1 MRLMKMT
8 LSVGLGL
15 LLGLCIF
22 GGFQESYAQPNQA
35 SGLAKTGIC
44 DRIQSSGYITLRPLP
59 SWGSIVGTKDSVVNL
74 STGEVVYLK
83 IESGKEVK
91 PGDRFSVARM
101 SKEVFHPVT
110 KKKIG
115 WLVLIPGELI
125 ILAGRENLVTA
136 KIHKSRQS
144 IHQGDQIILCP
155 PVLPD
160 VMPIRTHK
168 KIEGR
173 VLLSPEDVE
182 TLTQKE
188 VIFIDRGSLD
198 GVITGD
204 LFSIYQKGD
213 FDKEILKKEMGEFP
227 LAKVGEAVVLSVQEE
242 TSTAIITLSTQAI
255 YVGDKTVSGRK

>member
-1 MRLMKMT
+1 MRFIKMT

-22 GGFQESYAQPNQA
+22 GGFQESYAQPSQA
-35 SGLAKTGIC
+35 SGLAKSSLC
-44 DRIQSSGYITLRPLP
+44 DRIQSSGYLTLKPLP

-83 IESGKEVK
+83 IDSGKEVK
-91 PGDRFSVARM
+91 PGDRFSVARL
-101 SKEVFHPVT
+101 SKEITHPVT

-115 WLVLIPGELI
+115 RLVLIPGELI
-125 ILAGRENLVTA
+125 ILDGKDNLVTA
-136 KIHKSRQS
+136 KIQKSRQS

-155 PVLPD
+155 PVLSD
-160 VMPIRTHK
+160 VRPGRTQK
-168 KIEGR
+168 KIEGK
-173 VLLSPEDVE
+173 VLLSPEDAE
-182 TLTQKE
+182 NLTEKE
-188 VIFIDRGSLD
+188 VIFIDRGSRD

-213 FDKEILKKEMGEFP
+213 FDKEILKKERGEFP
-227 LAKVGEAVVLSVQEE
+227 LAKVGQAVVISVQEE

-255 YVGDKTVSGRK
+255 YVGDKAVSDGK